1 MLGNFFSIFLLRCL
15 WETCCQKSNPN
26 CSPGLERYCLSQFP
40 ALASRISK
48 VYPTPLE
55 RPLHNQ
61 KGNSIGRYLFHGYE
75 CECHL
80 SPTHIPCL
88 NFKSSNSFPVSAI
101 CVHAA
106 TTLLYDFLLLG
117 DWNWLYDR
125 IFWK

>member
-1 MLGNFFSIFLLRCL
+1 MGNLLPEKQSQL
-15 WETCCQKSNPN
+15 FAT
-26 CSPGLERYCLSQFP
+26 GVERYCLSQFP
-40 ALASRISK
+40 TLASRISE
-48 VYPTPLE
+48 VCPTALE

-61 KGNSIGRYLFHGYE
+61 KGNAIGRYIFHGYE

-80 SPTHIPCL
+80 SPTHIPFL
-88 NFKSSNSFPVSAI
+88 NYKSSNSFPVSAI

-117 DWNWLYDR
+117 YWNWLYDR